1 MPLPPATR
9 EDQLRARLRRAILAI
24 DYGRTRIGLALSE
37 SPELPARPLAIL
49 QRTNRRDDIKR
60 LRELCREHSVGKII
74 VGWPIRLDGTPGA
87 MARESERF
95 AERLR
100 KQLGLPVELIDE
112 RLSSWEAEQL
122 AGSTTPP
129 ANASLGKKK
138 ALDDVAAAVV
148 LRDYLSRASGGAQ
161 G

>member
-9 EDQLRARLRRAILAI
+9 EYQLRSGPHRAILAI
-24 DYGRTRIGLALSE
+24 DYGRTRIGLALSDA
-37 SPELPARPLAIL
+37 SQQTARPLAIL
-49 QRTNRRDDIKR
+49 ERTNRRDDVKR

-74 VGWPIRLDGTPGA
+74 VGWPVRLDGTPGA
-87 MARESERF
+87 MAAESEQF

-122 AGSTTPP
+122 AGPTKPS
-129 ANASLGKKK
+129 ANAALGKKK

-148 LRDYLSRASGGAQ
+148 LRDYLSRAIRGAQ